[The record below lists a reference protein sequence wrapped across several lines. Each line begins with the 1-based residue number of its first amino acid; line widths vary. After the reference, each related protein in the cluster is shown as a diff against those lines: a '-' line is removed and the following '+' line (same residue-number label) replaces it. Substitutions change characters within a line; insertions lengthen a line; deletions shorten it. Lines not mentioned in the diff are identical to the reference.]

1 MPQSPAISIIIPV
14 YNAEASLR
22 RCIDSLLAQSF
33 GDFELIAV
41 DDGSSDRSAGIVS
54 AYAADDNRVRLLT
67 PGHGGVSAA
76 RNCGID
82 TARGTWLTF
91 VDSDDYVAPDYLERL
106 ISGCEDTDFA
116 ISAYSVVNPG
126 ESPRAVNVLAGEL
139 LTDRN
144 GNCALP
150 ALMAAFRAD
159 ALGFVWGKLFR
170 RESLDSDCLRFESD
184 ITFGEDGIFCF
195 SYLRHVRNCHV
206 SLNPGYFYVRSADNS
221 SLAMSAPASV
231 RLAGLERFWEIIM
244 SKGFENLSVRKKME
258 VYCLDGLLAAIT
270 ADRLSAQ
277 PSFSADDRYGCY
289 DKIRQRLLPSS
300 YRPYVP
306 FFFDFCGRFHWWRL
320 YERLYKLIYL

>member
-1 MPQSPAISIIIPV
+1 MPLSPAISIIIPV
-14 YNAEASLR
+14 YNAEATLR

-41 DDGSSDRSAGIVS
+41 DDGSSDRSAGIVRD
-54 AYAADDNRVRLLT
+54 YAACDKRMKLLA

-82 TARGTWLTF
+82 AARGTWLTF
-91 VDSDDYVAPDYLERL
+91 VDSDDYVAPDYLESL
-106 ISGCEDTDFA
+106 ISGSDGTDFA

-139 LTDRN
+139 LTDCN

-159 ALGFVWGKLFR
+159 VLGFVWGKLFR
-170 RESLDSDCLRFESD
+170 RDRLSSECLRFEND
-184 ITFGEDGIFCF
+184 IAFGEDGIFCF
-195 SYLRHVRNCHV
+195 SYLRHVRSCHV

-231 RLAGLERFWEIIM
+231 RLAGLERFWEKIM
-244 SKGFENLSVRKKME
+244 SKGFESLSVRKKME
-258 VYCLDGLLAAIT
+258 VYCLDGLLAAIKT
-270 ADRLSAQ
+270 DRLSAQ
-277 PSFSADDRYGCY
+277 TSLSTDDRYGCY

-306 FFFDFCGRFHWWRL
+306 FFFDFCGRFGWWRL

>member
-1 MPQSPAISIIIPV
+1 M
-14 YNAEASLR
+14 
-22 RCIDSLLAQSF
+22 
-33 GDFELIAV
+33 
-41 DDGSSDRSAGIVS
+41 
-54 AYAADDNRVRLLT
+54 
-67 PGHGGVSAA
+67 
-76 RNCGID
+76 
-82 TARGTWLTF
+82 
-91 VDSDDYVAPDYLERL
+91 
-106 ISGCEDTDFA
+106 
-116 ISAYSVVNPG
+116 VNPG

-277 PSFSADDRYGCY
+277 PSLSADDRYGCY